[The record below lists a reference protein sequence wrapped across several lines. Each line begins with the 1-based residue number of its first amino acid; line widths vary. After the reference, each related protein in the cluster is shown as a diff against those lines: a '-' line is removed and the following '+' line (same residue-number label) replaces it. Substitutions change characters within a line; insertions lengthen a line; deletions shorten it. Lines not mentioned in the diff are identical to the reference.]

1 MSDNARSRERGGE
14 HEPLAPADVAA
25 VLAANREEFLAFVER
40 RVGSRAVAEDILQE
54 AFLRGMGRLESQA
67 EESIIAWFYRTL
79 RNAAVDHHRRHDSA
93 GRALAA
99 FAAEPA
105 ASADPAGA
113 DPALRQAVCQC
124 VRRLAATLKPE
135 YAGALER
142 IEIDGVPVKDYAN
155 EAGISPG
162 NAAVRIFRARAA
174 LRQQVSRSCGACAQ
188 HGCADCTCG

>member
-1 MSDNARSRERGGE
+1 MSDSAQSREAAGE
-14 HEPLAPADVAA
+14 QEPLPADVAA

-54 AFLRGMGRLESQA
+54 AFLRGMGRLDSQA

-105 ASADPAGA
+105 ATADAAAA

-162 NAAVRIFRARAA
+162 NAAVRIFRAREA
-174 LRQQVSRSCGACAQ
+174 LRKQVSRSCGACAQ
-188 HGCADCTCG
+188 HGCVDCTCG